1 MISLIL
7 RDVRRH
13 GLLCAERRGDK
24 CKNRN
29 FLQASQLHTPRT
41 TPRTMSTHAST
52 ARLENRNPFPRL
64 PSRPGRILLG
74 GAAIIGGTFA
84 GAWYYMSA
92 KQAYKASREPG
103 EQGSLPS
110 WEYRISQAV
119 DPVRGS
125 GSRTD
130 AGAGTVE
137 PRTSPPAAPNRDPN
151 RSPQHRTLASGASG
165 DALYSENGAKMQPVP
180 QRDRGDGLAYTKKV
194 CPLSPLILSLR
205 SCCVR

>member
-1 MISLIL
+1 MGSC
-7 RDVRRH
+7 VRSGEETVVQVQKSELSTSSH
-13 GLLCAERRGDK
+13 
-24 CKNRN
+24 
-29 FLQASQLHTPRT
+29 STPRT
-41 TPRTMSTHAST
+41 APRTMSTHAS
-52 ARLENRNPFPRL
+52 LENRNSFPRL

-74 GAAIIGGTFA
+74 GAAVIGGTFA

-110 WEYRISQAV
+110 WEYRLSQAV

-125 GSRTD
+125 GSGTNT
-130 AGAGTVE
+130 GAGTVE

-151 RSPQHRTLASGASG
+151 RSRQHRTLASG

-194 CPLSPLILSLR
+194 CSALSPLILSLR

>member
-1 MISLIL
+1 MY
-7 RDVRRH
+7 
-13 GLLCAERRGDK
+13 
-24 CKNRN
+24 
-29 FLQASQLHTPRT
+29 
-41 TPRTMSTHAST
+41 AST
-52 ARLENRNPFPRL
+52 ARLENRKSFPRL

-125 GSRTD
+125 GSGTD
-130 AGAGTVE
+130 TNAGAGTVE
-137 PRTSPPAAPNRDPN
+137 PRTSPPTAPNRDPN
-151 RSPQHRTLASGASG
+151 RSPQHRTLASG

-180 QRDRGDGLAYTKKV
+180 QRDRGDGLAYTKKS
-194 CPLSPLILSLR
+194 SPNPPETEESGKKGA
-205 SCCVR
+205 

>member
-1 MISLIL
+1 
-7 RDVRRH
+7 
-13 GLLCAERRGDK
+13 
-24 CKNRN
+24 
-29 FLQASQLHTPRT
+29 
-41 TPRTMSTHAST
+41 MSIHASA
-52 ARLENRNPFPRL
+52 ARLENRKSFPRL
-64 PSRPGRILLG
+64 PSRPGRTLLG
-74 GAAIIGGTFA
+74 GVAIIGGTFA

-130 AGAGTVE
+130 TNAGASTVE
-137 PRTSPPAAPNRDPN
+137 PRASPPAAPNRDPN
-151 RSPQHRTLASGASG
+151 RSPQHRTLASG

-180 QRDRGDGLAYTKKV
+180 QRDRGDGLAYTKK
-194 CPLSPLILSLR
+194 SPNPSETGKKG
-205 SCCVR
+205 V